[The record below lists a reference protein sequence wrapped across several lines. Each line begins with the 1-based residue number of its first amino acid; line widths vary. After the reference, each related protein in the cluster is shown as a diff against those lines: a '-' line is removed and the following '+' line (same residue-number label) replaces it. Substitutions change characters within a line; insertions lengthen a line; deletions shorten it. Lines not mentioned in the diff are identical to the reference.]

1 MKILITGA
9 TGFVGKTLVPYLFR
23 RSLKDICLLVRD
35 SRKAEGLFPGFN
47 LEIIVTTENEW
58 REKVIGYSPDIVL
71 HMAAFFT
78 GRSDGAAIENLV
90 NSNILFT
97 TRLLEAVSHTTC
109 RHFINI
115 GTFTEYLNGAGGYM
129 PNNLYSATK
138 SAVRPIIRYYQT
150 QSCWNWINVI
160 VYSPYG
166 RYNSNKKVIDCLI
179 EAVEAEEPVDFTL
192 GNQVLDFIH
201 VDDMADFFYTLFH
214 SLDRLKDS
222 YYQFHL
228 GTGEGHS
235 VREVA
240 DVISEVWNRPLNANW
255 GGRPYSS
262 SDVMH
267 AVAPINKNIALL
279 GWKSSILLEDGIR
292 ILYEDM
298 KVCKS
303 KNG

>member
-9 TGFVGKTLVPYLFR
+9 TGFVGRTLVPYLFR
-23 RSLKDICLLVRD
+23 HSLTDICLLVRD
-35 SRKAEGLFPGFN
+35 RQKAENLFPGLE
-47 LEIIVTTENEW
+47 LEIIVIAEDGWCEQ
-58 REKVIGYSPDIVL
+58 VIGYSPNVVL

-78 GRSDGAAIENLV
+78 GKGDGMSIEKLV

-97 TRLLEAVSHTTC
+97 ARLLESVSHTSC

-115 GTFTEYLNGAGGYM
+115 GTFTEFLNGAGEYL

-150 QSCWNWINVI
+150 QSCWNWINVV

-166 RYNSNKKVIDCLI
+166 RYNSNKKVIDYLAD
-179 EAVEAEEPVDFTL
+179 AVGAEMPVDFSP
-192 GNQVLDFIH
+192 GNQLLDFIH
-201 VDDMADFFYTLFH
+201 VDDMADFFCTLFR

-228 GTGEGHS
+228 GTGTGHS

-240 DVISEVWNRPLNANW
+240 EVMEEVWKRPVNANW

-262 SDVMH
+262 SDAMY
-267 AVAPINKNIALL
+267 AVAPINRNITLL
-279 GWKSSILLEDGIR
+279 GWKSSISLKDGIR
-292 ILYEDM
+292 ILYEDI
-298 KVCKS
+298 KTHE
-303 KNG
+303 NE